1 MKKVLNIVRSAPDDL
16 EKKLIDTFSKGEGDK
31 VIYLYDGEV
40 NWSFLVDEIFSH
52 DQIICWW

>member
-1 MKKVLNIVRSAPDDL
+1 
-16 EKKLIDTFSKGEGDK
+16 LIDTFSEGEEDK
-31 VIYLYDGEV
+31 VISLYDGEL